1 MSRGQKPMSR
11 GQKRSELP
19 RGALALA
26 GGVGCLLCSA
36 ACAERPGAG
45 DEPLLR
51 GADGRM
57 GAALASDA
65 GVGEDWQR
73 ALGSPGL
80 SVSSSGVAADTER
93 SALVTGNT
101 DGALDGT
108 NAGSLDAF
116 VAKYAVSGDALWSR
130 QLGTSEVDTSSGVSV
145 DAAGNVFI
153 AGATSGALDGSAG
166 GFGDAFVAKYS
177 RDGALEWVRQLGTSQ
192 PDAASA
198 VSVDAEGNVVI
209 AGYSRGSLD
218 GGREGLD
225 ADAFVAKYSTDGE
238 LLWARQ
244 LGSQPGYDDL
254 AASVSS
260 DAASNVVIAGHAF
273 GDLEAGSRGSA
284 DAFMAKYSATGELM
298 WLRQRGDANYDS
310 ADAVATDAGGDIFV
324 AGQIDGFLVGGPGV
338 IIPGAP
344 YVAKYSPDGA
354 LLWERQLDDAS
365 VGAASSIATDAT
377 GGAFVGGYST
387 AAVGG
392 PNQGLYDTFVIR
404 LSSEGDRLSAL
415 GLGVA
420 GNDRATGVAA
430 DAAGDLFI
438 SHQASNVGGEGTD
451 QSFLT
456 RRSNGPESTGTLP

>member
-1 MSRGQKPMSR
+1 M
-11 GQKRSELP
+11 RSDRQ

-26 GGVGCLLCSA
+26 GAVGCLVCSA
-36 ACAERPGAG
+36 ACEDAPGSG
-45 DEPLLR
+45 VDEPLG

-65 GVGEDWQR
+65 GLGEDWQR
-73 ALGSPGL
+73 ALGSRGL
-80 SVSSSGVAADTER
+80 SVSSSGVAADGDQ

-116 VAKYAVSGDALWSR
+116 VAKYSRSGDALWAR
-130 QLGTSEVDTSSGVSV
+130 QLGTSDVDTSAGVSA

-153 AGATSGALDGSAG
+153 AGATSGALDGSAA

-177 RDGALEWVRQLGTSQ
+177 RDGALEWARQLGSSE

-198 VSVDAEGNVVI
+198 VSVDVDGNVII
-209 AGYSRGSLD
+209 AGYSRGTLEGS
-218 GGREGLD
+218 REGLD
-225 ADAFVAKYSTDGE
+225 ADAFVAKYSTGGE
-238 LLWARQ
+238 LIWSRQ

-260 DAASNVVIAGHAF
+260 DAEGNVVIAGHSF
-273 GDLEAGSRGSA
+273 GGLEAGSGGSA
-284 DAFMAKYSATGELM
+284 DAFVAKYSPGGELV
-298 WLRQRGDANYDS
+298 WLRQRGEANYDS
-310 ADAVATDAGGDIFV
+310 ADAVSADASGDVFV

-344 YVAKYSPDGA
+344 YVAKYSPEGT
-354 LLWERQLDDAS
+354 LLWERALDEAS
-365 VGAASSIATDAT
+365 VGAAASIATDGV
-377 GGAFVGGYST
+377 GGVFVGGYST

-392 PNQGLYDTFVIR
+392 PNQGLYDTFVIQ
-404 LSSEGDRLSAL
+404 LSGEGERLSAL

-420 GNDRATGVAA
+420 GNDRATGVTTS
-430 DAAGDLFI
+430 AAGDLFI

-456 RRSNGPESTGTLP
+456 RRSNPRATSGALP